1 MSNTQTNSA
10 MNPGGNRLPQFDGVR
25 KIALITGIVGLLISI
40 PALIMNPEQFH
51 RSYLLA
57 YMCCLAIPLGCLAL
71 VMMHHLTGGGWGF
84 IIRRILEAGTRTIWL
99 MAILYLPMLVGLS
112 RIYGWA
118 RPDAASIPVYQQKH
132 FYLNVPFF
140 MVRSVIYFALWLG
153 LAWFLNKWSAQQDE
167 PGNPSAEKKLEG
179 ISGPGLVLWGI
190 AVTFSAVDLVMSLEP
205 TWFSSIYGMMIMIV
219 YALSAMAFVIF
230 IARKLTD
237 REPLVRLA
245 TAQRFNDLGNFL
257 LTFVMLWAYLSFSQ
271 FLIIWSG
278 NMPEEISWYMTR
290 ARGSWGALALVLI
303 IFHFAIP
310 FVLLL
315 SRDIKRGPRALSG
328 VAAALVVLTI
338 VDIFWLTVPA
348 FEPNGLRLHWSN
360 FSLLAGFGGL
370 WLWAFFVQLEKRPL
384 VPAYD
389 SRLAEVLEDHEHVHQ
404 I

>member
-1 MSNTQTNSA
+1 MSNTQTNSP
-10 MNPGGNRLPQFDGVR
+10 MNTGDNRLPQFDGVR

-57 YMCCLAIPLGCLAL
+57 YMCCLAIPLGCMAL

-84 IIRRILEAGTRTIWL
+84 IIRRILEAGTRTLWL
-99 MAILYLPMLVGLS
+99 MAILYLPMLLGLS

-153 LAWFLNKWSAQQDE
+153 LAWLLNKWSAQQDE

-230 IARKLTD
+230 IARRLTE
-237 REPLVRLA
+237 REPLVQLA

-278 NMPEEISWYMTR
+278 NMPEEISWYMAR
-290 ARGSWGALALVLI
+290 ARGSWGALALILI

-328 VAAALVVLTI
+328 VAAALVVLTL
-338 VDIFWLTVPA
+338 VDIFWLIVPA

-360 FSLLAGFGGL
+360 LSLLAGFGGL

>member
-1 MSNTQTNSA
+1 
-10 MNPGGNRLPQFDGVR
+10 V
-25 KIALITGIVGLLISI
+25 
-40 PALIMNPEQFH
+40 E
-51 RSYLLA
+51 
-57 YMCCLAIPLGCLAL
+57 
-71 VMMHHLTGGGWGF
+71 
-84 IIRRILEAGTRTIWL
+84 
-99 MAILYLPMLVGLS
+99 
-112 RIYGWA
+112 
-118 RPDAASIPVYQQKH
+118 SIPVYQQKH

-140 MVRSVIYFALWLG
+140 VVRSVIYFAIWMG

-167 PGNPSAEKKLEG
+167 PGNASAEKNLEG

-205 TWFSSIYGMMIMIV
+205 KWFSSIYGMMIMVV

-237 REPLVRLA
+237 REPLMQLA
-245 TAQRFNDLGNFL
+245 SPQRFKDLGNFL

-278 NMPEEISWYMTR
+278 NMPEEISWYMAR
-290 ARGSWGALALVLI
+290 ARGSWGALAVVLI

-310 FVLLL
+310 FALLL
-315 SRDIKRGPRALSG
+315 SRDIKRGPRALSA
-328 VAAALVVLTI
+328 VAAALVALTL
-338 VDIFWLTVPA
+338 VDIFWLIVPA
-348 FEPNGLRLHWSN
+348 FEPDGLRVHWSN
-360 FSLLAGFGGL
+360 IGMVAGLGGL

>member
-1 MSNTQTNSA
+1 MNT
-10 MNPGGNRLPQFDGVR
+10 GDNRLPQFDGVR
-25 KIALITGIVGLLISI
+25 KAALVTGIAGLVVSI

-57 YMCCLAIPLGCLAL
+57 YMCCLAIPLGCMGL

-84 IIRRILEAGTRTIWL
+84 IIRRILEAGTRTLWL
-99 MAILYLPMLVGLS
+99 MAILYLPMLIGLS
-112 RIYGWA
+112 RVYGWA
-118 RPDAASIPVYQQKH
+118 RADAASIPVYQQKH

-140 MVRSVIYFALWLG
+140 VARSVIYFAIWMG

-167 PGNPSAEKKLEG
+167 QGNPGAEKKLEG

-205 TWFSSIYGMMIMIV
+205 TWFSSIYGMMIMVV
-219 YALSAMAFVIF
+219 YALSAMAFAVF
-230 IARKLTD
+230 IARRLTE
-237 REPLVRLA
+237 REPLVQLA
-245 TAQRFNDLGNFL
+245 TPQRFNDLGNFL

-278 NMPEEISWYMTR
+278 NMPEEISWYMAR
-290 ARGSWGALALVLI
+290 ARGSWGALALLLI

-328 VAAALVVLTI
+328 VAIALVAVSL
-338 VDIFWLTVPA
+338 VDIFWLIVPA

-360 FSLLAGFGGL
+360 ISMLAGFGGL

-384 VPAYD
+384 MPAFD

-404 I
+404 N

>member
-1 MSNTQTNSA
+1 MPSAPNNSPMNT
-10 MNPGGNRLPQFDGVR
+10 GDNRLPQFDGVR
-25 KIALITGIVGLLISI
+25 KVALVTGIAGLVISI
-40 PALIMNPEQFH
+40 PALIINPEQFH

-57 YMCCLAIPLGCLAL
+57 YVCCLAIPLGCMGL

-84 IIRRILEAGTRTIWL
+84 IIRRILEAGTRTLWL
-99 MAILYLPMLVGLS
+99 MAILYLPMLLGLS

-118 RPDAASIPVYQQKH
+118 RAGASSIPVYQQKH

-140 MVRSVIYFALWLG
+140 VVRSVIYFAIWLG

-167 PGNPSAEKKLEG
+167 SGNPSAEKKLEG

-190 AVTFSAVDLVMSLEP
+190 AVTFSAVDLIMSLEP
-205 TWFSSIYGMMIMIV
+205 TWFSSIYGMMIMVV
-219 YALSAMAFVIF
+219 YALSAMAFVVF

-237 REPLVRLA
+237 RQPLSQLA
-245 TAQRFNDLGNFL
+245 TPQRFNDLGNFM

-278 NMPEEISWYMTR
+278 NMPEEISWYMAR
-290 ARGSWGALALVLI
+290 ARGSWGALALILI
-303 IFHFAIP
+303 IFHFASP

-328 VAAALVVLTI
+328 VAVALVVLTL
-338 VDIFWLTVPA
+338 VDIFWLIVPA
-348 FEPNGLRLHWSN
+348 FEPTGLRLHWSN
-360 FSLLAGFGGL
+360 LSMVAGLGGL
-370 WLWAFFVQLEKRPL
+370 WVWAFFVQLEKRPL

>member
-1 MSNTQTNSA
+1 MNT
-10 MNPGGNRLPQFDGVR
+10 GDNRLPQFDGVR
-25 KIALITGIVGLLISI
+25 KIALVTGIVGLLISI

-118 RPDAASIPVYQQKH
+118 RPDAASIAVYQQKH

-153 LAWFLNKWSAQQDE
+153 LAWLLNKWSAQQDE

-230 IARKLTD
+230 IARRLTD
-237 REPLVRLA
+237 REPLVQLA

-290 ARGSWGALALVLI
+290 ARGSWGALALILI

-328 VAAALVVLTI
+328 VAAALVVLTL
-338 VDIFWLTVPA
+338 VDIFWLVVPA
-348 FEPNGLRLHWSN
+348 FEPSGLRPHWSN

>member
-1 MSNTQTNSA
+1 MNT
-10 MNPGGNRLPQFDGVR
+10 GDNRLPQFDR
-25 KIALITGIVGLLISI
+25 ARRFALITGIAGLAISI

-57 YMCCLAIPLGCLAL
+57 YVCCLAIPLGCMGL

-84 IIRRILEAGTRTIWL
+84 IIRRILEAGTRTLWL
-99 MAILYLPMLVGLS
+99 LAILYVPVLVGVS
-112 RIYGWA
+112 KIYGWA
-118 RPDAASIPVYQQKH
+118 RAGADSIPVYQQKH

-140 MVRSVIYFALWLG
+140 AVRSVIYFAIWMG

-167 PGNPSAEKKLEG
+167 PGNASAEKKLEG

-205 TWFSSIYGMMIMIV
+205 KWFSSIYGMMIMVV
-219 YALSAMAFVIF
+219 YALSAMAFVVF

-237 REPLVRLA
+237 REPLMQLA
-245 TAQRFNDLGNFL
+245 SPQRFNDLGNFL

-278 NMPEEISWYMTR
+278 NMPEEISWYMAR
-290 ARGSWGALALVLI
+290 ARGSWGALAVVLI

-310 FVLLL
+310 FALLL

-328 VAAALVVLTI
+328 VAAALVALTL
-338 VDIFWLTVPA
+338 VDIFWLIVPA
-348 FEPNGLRLHWSN
+348 FEPDGLRVHWSN
-360 FSLLAGFGGL
+360 ISMVAGLGGL

>member
-1 MSNTQTNSA
+1 MNT
-10 MNPGGNRLPQFDGVR
+10 GDNRLPQFDGVR
-25 KIALITGIVGLLISI
+25 KVALVTGIVGLLISI

-57 YMCCLAIPLGCLAL
+57 YICCLAIPLGCMAL

-84 IIRRILEAGTRTIWL
+84 IIRRILEAGTRTLWL
-99 MAILYLPMLVGLS
+99 LAILYLPMLLGLS

-118 RPDAASIPVYQQKH
+118 RSDAASIPVYQQKH

-153 LAWFLNKWSAQQDE
+153 LAWLLNKWSAEQDQ

-237 REPLVRLA
+237 REPLVQIA

-290 ARGSWGALALVLI
+290 AHGSWGALALILI

-315 SRDIKRGPRALSG
+315 SRG
-328 VAAALVVLTI
+328 
-338 VDIFWLTVPA
+338 
-348 FEPNGLRLHWSN
+348 H
-360 FSLLAGFGGL
+360 
-370 WLWAFFVQLEKRPL
+370 
-384 VPAYD
+384 
-389 SRLAEVLEDHEHVHQ
+389 
-404 I
+404 

>member
-1 MSNTQTNSA
+1 MNT
-10 MNPGGNRLPQFDGVR
+10 GDNRLPQFDR
-25 KIALITGIVGLLISI
+25 ARRFALITGIAGLAISI

-57 YMCCLAIPLGCLAL
+57 YVCCLAIPLGCMGL

-84 IIRRILEAGTRTIWL
+84 IIRRILEAGTRTLWL
-99 MAILYLPMLVGLS
+99 LAILYVPVLVGVS
-112 RIYGWA
+112 KIYGWA
-118 RPDAASIPVYQQKH
+118 RAGADSIPVYQQKH

-140 MVRSVIYFALWLG
+140 AVRSVIYFAIWMWLS
-153 LAWFLNKWSAQQDE
+153 WFLNKWSAQQDE
-167 PGNPSAEKKLEG
+167 PGNASAEKKLEG

-205 TWFSSIYGMMIMIV
+205 KWFSSIYGMMIMVV
-219 YALSAMAFVIF
+219 YALSAMAFVVF

-237 REPLVRLA
+237 REPLMQLA
-245 TAQRFNDLGNFL
+245 SPQRFNDLGNFL

-278 NMPEEISWYMTR
+278 NMPEEISWYMAR
-290 ARGSWGALALVLI
+290 ARGSWGALAVVLI

-310 FVLLL
+310 FALLL

-328 VAAALVVLTI
+328 VAAALVALTL
-338 VDIFWLTVPA
+338 VDIFWLIVPA
-348 FEPNGLRLHWSN
+348 FEPDGLRVHWSN
-360 FSLLAGFGGL
+360 ISMVAGLGGL

>member
-1 MSNTQTNSA
+1 MACAKSRWSQELS
-10 MNPGGNRLPQFDGVR
+10 
-25 KIALITGIVGLLISI
+25 GLLISI
-40 PALIMNPEQFH
+40 PALIMSPEQFH
-51 RSYLLA
+51 RSYLFA
-57 YMCCLAIPLGCLAL
+57 YICCLAIPLGCIAL

-153 LAWFLNKWSAQQDE
+153 LAWLLNKWSAQQDE

-230 IARKLTD
+230 IARRLTE
-237 REPLVRLA
+237 REPLVRHRNGAAIQRPWKFPADVRDAVGVSIVLA
-245 TAQRFNDLGNFL
+245 ILDYLVGQHAGGNQLVHDARTRKLGS
-257 LTFVMLWAYLSFSQ
+257 V
-271 FLIIWSG
+271 
-278 NMPEEISWYMTR
+278 
-290 ARGSWGALALVLI
+290 GADTDY
-303 IFHFAIP
+303 FP
-310 FVLLL
+310 FCDSVC
-315 SRDIKRGPRALSG
+315 
-328 VAAALVVLTI
+328 VAA
-338 VDIFWLTVPA
+338 F
-348 FEPNGLRLHWSN
+348 
-360 FSLLAGFGGL
+360 AG
-370 WLWAFFVQLEKRPL
+370 
-384 VPAYD
+384 
-389 SRLAEVLEDHEHVHQ
+389 H
-404 I
+404 

>member
-1 MSNTQTNSA
+1 MNT
-10 MNPGGNRLPQFDGVR
+10 GDNRLPQFDGVR
-25 KIALITGIVGLLISI
+25 KIALVTGIVGLLISI

-51 RSYLLA
+51 RSYLFA
-57 YMCCLAIPLGCLAL
+57 YICCLAIPLGCMGL

-84 IIRRILEAGTRTIWL
+84 IIRRILEAGTRTLWL
-99 MAILYLPMLVGLS
+99 LAILYLPMLLGLS

-118 RPDAASIPVYQQKH
+118 RADAASIPVYQQKH

-153 LAWFLNKWSAQQDE
+153 LAWVLNKWSAQQDE
-167 PGNPSAEKKLEG
+167 PGSPSAEKKLEG

-237 REPLVRLA
+237 REPLVQIA

-278 NMPEEISWYMTR
+278 NMPEEISWYMAR
-290 ARGSWGALALVLI
+290 ARGSWGALALILI

-328 VAAALVVLTI
+328 VAGALVVLTL
-338 VDIFWLTVPA
+338 VDIFWLIVPA

-360 FSLLAGFGGL
+360 FSLLTGFGGL

>member
-1 MSNTQTNSA
+1 MSTTQTNSP
-10 MNPGGNRLPQFDGVR
+10 MNTGDNRLPQFDGVR
-25 KIALITGIVGLLISI
+25 KIALVTGIIGLLISI

-153 LAWFLNKWSAQQDE
+153 LAWLLNKWSAQQDE

-230 IARKLTD
+230 IARRLTE
-237 REPLVRLA
+237 REPLVQLA

-290 ARGSWGALALVLI
+290 ARGSWGALALILI

-328 VAAALVVLTI
+328 VAAALVVLTL
-338 VDIFWLTVPA
+338 VDIFWLIVPA
-348 FEPNGLRLHWSN
+348 FEPNGPRLHWSN
-360 FSLLAGFGGL
+360 LSLLAGFGGL